1 MSFMTSL
8 QNKLKQLGDGLSLIS
23 QRCHHYSRVET
34 EAPYIVWAEQY
45 EEDSFYADNRKK
57 NQGVHCVVDYFTKT
71 EFDTTIDRIQQYLDE
86 SGFSWSLD
94 NVEYEDETNLIHYNW
109 SVIIYGQNDS

>member
-8 QNKLKQLGDGLSLIS
+8 QNKLKQLGDGLALIS

-34 EAPYIVWAEQY
+34 EAPFIVWAEQY
-45 EEDSFYADNRKK
+45 EENSFYADD
-57 NQGVHCVVDYFTKT
+57 QGIHCAVDYFTKT
-71 EFDTTIDRIQQYLDE
+71 EYDTTIDRIQQYLDE
-86 SGFSWSLD
+86 SGFFWSLD